1 MWQEFFYFTRAER
14 QGIILLVALI
24 ALVFAACWLIPD
36 RESEA
41 TNDTEKFKKEY
52 ADFIASIREKKQSR
66 KSYYADRYR
75 QREVILAPFDPN
87 TADSVTF
94 LNLGLPPWMAK
105 NILRYRS
112 KGGKFRKPE
121 DFKKIYGLTEEQFA
135 TLVPYIHIDGQDLP
149 KRDTIRLLTKQ
160 ERQEKERVYK
170 YPAGTTIELNRADTT
185 ELKKIP
191 GIGSGI
197 ASMIAGYRQRLGGF
211 YSINQLQDIHII
223 TKELQQWFT
232 VDKGAI
238 QRLNLNQ
245 AGIERL
251 KAHPYINF
259 YQAKVIVEYRKKK
272 GKLKNLKQFSLY
284 EEFSPQDLERLN
296 HYVCFE

>member
-1 MWQEFFYFTRAER
+1 MWKDFFYFTRAER

-36 RESEA
+36 RENSV
-41 TNDTEKFKKEY
+41 TNDTDQFKKEY
-52 ADFIASIREKKQSR
+52 ASFVASIREKEQSR
-66 KSYYADRYR
+66 KNNYANRYG
-75 QREVILAPFDPN
+75 QREVILTSFDPN

-105 NILRYRS
+105 NILRYRA

-121 DFKKIYGLTEEQFA
+121 DFKKIYGLSEEQFA
-135 TLVPYIHIDGQDLP
+135 TLASYIHIEGQDLP
-149 KRDTIRLLTKQ
+149 KRDTIRLLA
-160 ERQEKERVYK
+160 RQEKQQKEQVYK
-170 YPAGTTIELNRADTT
+170 YPAGTTLDLNRADTT

-197 ASMIAGYRQRLGGF
+197 ARMIAGYRQQLGGF

-223 TKELQQWFT
+223 PKELQRWFT
-232 VDKGAI
+232 IDESVI
-238 QRLNLNQ
+238 RRLNLNQ
-245 AGIERL
+245 TGIERL

-259 YQAKVIVEYRKKK
+259 YQAKVIVEHRKKK
-272 GKLKNLKQFSLY
+272 GKLKSLKQLSLY
-284 EEFSPQDLERLN
+284 EEFTSQDMERLS